1 MLVFQC
7 CHFSKQFLSNL
18 SKIKYLAFFI
28 TLCFVVSLAK
38 MVTPTN
44 NFVYQ
49 KSAQYRKHIWSRAK
63 YKNRWQSQ
71 KCFYSS
77 LSVCPVESWRIT
89 THISGHTTKQERHFR
104 LTPFYCSRVQ
114 NWWLHTIIGHDKKF
128 ELKKY
133 HQSLHILKIWKKTEK
148 AFSSIGCAVL
158 NYKIWSLP

>member
-7 CHFSKQFLSNL
+7 YHFSKQFLSNL

-38 MVTPTN
+38 MVALTN

-49 KSAQYRKHIWSRAK
+49 KSAQYRKHIWRSRAK

-114 NWWLHTIIGHDKKF
+114 NWWLHTIIGHDKKLSSKSTINHYIF
-128 ELKKY
+128 WKDEKK
-133 HQSLHILKIWKKTEK
+133 KKL
-148 AFSSIGCAVL
+148 SV
-158 NYKIWSLP
+158 P

>member
-1 MLVFQC
+1 
-7 CHFSKQFLSNL
+7 
-18 SKIKYLAFFI
+18 
-28 TLCFVVSLAK
+28 
-38 MVTPTN
+38 MVTLTN

-114 NWWLHTIIGHDKKF
+114 NWWLHTIIGHDKKLSSKSIINHYIF
-128 ELKKY
+128 WKDE
-133 HQSLHILKIWKKTEK
+133 KKTEK
-148 AFSSIGCAVL
+148 AFSSIACAVL
-158 NYKIWSLP
+158 NYKSYTIWQFEVCLKAVLKLHQ